1 VTSAGEVFPLLML
14 GAVQHPDAE
23 FRKEL
28 KRVIVEWVD
37 SLRPRYA
44 EHDVVAALRECTG
57 TVLEPFSLTE
67 EDEEIASIL
76 LRVAFSE
83 AVDKTRF
90 RIVSRDTLGISGG
103 CVVTKNLNHYY
114 VERYARGY
122 RRKPQTGY
130 WSFAP
135 RNVPVGAVESI
146 GQSARNV
153 SKLATTLRATIK
165 GNDSGYSVDI
175 KGVNLESLRW
185 PETARLASQLQKHS
199 VLGEGKESLDAI
211 GLRAQVGK
219 GGISLIPASPEATM
233 RLTAHLLS
241 ESLVVLDP
249 GAANEGRYKIYL
261 RLALPDEEEKQLK
274 TLVSVTTG
282 YFQEWVNIE
291 IEQAPVLS
299 ESQQLKIARWLM
311 PHDSWVDPRFL
322 EVV

>member
-1 VTSAGEVFPLLML
+1 MTSTGEIFPLLML
-14 GAVQHPDAE
+14 SAVQHPDAE

-28 KRVIVEWVD
+28 KAVIVEWVD

-44 EHDVVAALRECTG
+44 EPDVVAALRACAG

-67 EDEEIASIL
+67 EDQQIAAIL

-103 CVVTKNLNHYY
+103 CVVTNHLNHYY
-114 VERYARGY
+114 VERYALGF
-122 RRKPQTGY
+122 RRKSQTGY

-135 RNVPVGAVESI
+135 RNIPVDAVESA
-146 GQSARNV
+146 GRTARNV
-153 SKLATTLRATIK
+153 SKFVTNLRATIK
-165 GNDSGYSVDI
+165 GDGSGYSVNVKD
-175 KGVNLESLRW
+175 VNLESLRW
-185 PETARLASQLQKHS
+185 PETARLANQLQKHS

-241 ESLVVLDP
+241 ESLMVLDP
-249 GAANEGRYKIYL
+249 GAANEGRFKIYV
-261 RLALPDEEEKQLK
+261 RLGLPDEEERELK